1 MCVGESPDMAE
12 RIGLDAVR
20 ELMRRY
26 LDEDGDKRSIEVEGN
41 SLEDALK
48 NASVQLDC
56 PVASLEYEVIDK
68 GNSGFLNV
76 GRKSWKINVYQS
88 SGKKKVEAFVDE
100 GFDADLEIPAE
111 LIAIVKDKDGE
122 ALVRLATDGALLK
135 VTPPLGRGK
144 RASVRQATERLHA
157 RNVRDYDEELVAE
170 AVKSYAGTWVRV
182 GSFVPNPAA
191 DALMAV
197 EIVAQ
202 EMEAKVV
209 LTAPQ
214 IGGCDLSREIIL
226 AYLRNNKV
234 VFGLLEEALQELEDK
249 PRYKEPLLVAVG
261 QKPQNGE
268 DAKVQFMFETDR
280 SKLHIEEKNGKVD
293 YKELHLVQNVVEG
306 QALARKV
313 PAKQGTPGRTVTG
326 KMLQSKNGRD
336 NPLPL
341 GKNVHAS
348 DDGLTIIADVNGE
361 ATFINGKIN
370 VETVYTINGDVDLK
384 TGNQFFLGTIVV
396 NGNIEDGFSVK
407 ATGNIEIKG
416 NVGRAEVAA
425 EGDVIIHQGVAGKGS
440 GTVTA
445 GKNVWAKFIENAQ
458 VLAGNNVIVS
468 QSIIN
473 SDITADKR
481 IICSGGKHA
490 AIIGGRYRACEE
502 INAKSIGTAT
512 GGAET
517 ILEVGSDPKS
527 KSRMDELAMKMN
539 AIEKQKDELEKNI
552 STMNDIKKQKK
563 VLSEEKQAVLDEL
576 NHKRA
581 ELLGEYTVLR
591 SEYDS
596 ILSYL
601 NNLKVRG
608 KVSVSGRIYPGA
620 KIVIRDVREEIKNEH
635 KAITFYLDNML
646 IKSTKYEEVDEELL
660 KRGSSDG
667 D

>member
-1 MCVGESPDMAE
+1 
-12 RIGLDAVR
+12 
-20 ELMRRY
+20 
-26 LDEDGDKRSIEVEGN
+26 
-41 SLEDALK
+41 LK

-56 PVASLEYEVIDK
+56 PVSSLEYEVLEK
-68 GNSGFLNV
+68 GSTGFMSV
-76 GRKSWKINVYQS
+76 GRKSWKINVYES
-88 SGKKKVEAFVDE
+88 SGKKKVEALVDE
-100 GFDADLEIPAE
+100 GFDAGLEIPAE
-111 LIAIVKDKDGE
+111 LVTIVKDKDGE

-135 VTPPLGRGK
+135 VTPPLGHGK
-144 RASVRQATERLHA
+144 RVSARQAIERLNA
-157 RNVRDYDEELVAE
+157 RAVRDYDEDLVAK
-170 AVKSYAGTWVRV
+170 AVKSAEGTWLRV
-182 GSFVPNPAA
+182 GSFIPNPAA
-191 DALMAV
+191 DALMTV

-214 IGGCDLSREIIL
+214 AGGCDLSRDIIL

-234 VFGLLEEALQELEDK
+234 VFGLLEEVLQELEDK
-249 PRYKEPLLVAVG
+249 PRYKEPVLVAVG

-268 DAKVQFMFETDR
+268 DARIQFMFETDR

-326 KMLQSKNGRD
+326 KMLPAKNGKD

-407 ATGNIEIKG
+407 ATGNIEVKG

-445 GKNVWAKFIENAQ
+445 GKNVWAKFIENSQ
-458 VLAGNNVIVS
+458 VVAGNNVIVS

-527 KSRMDELAMKMN
+527 KSRMDELAVKMN
-539 AIEKQKDELEKNI
+539 AMDKQKEELEKNI
-552 STMNDIKKQKK
+552 STLNDIKKQKK

-576 NHKRA
+576 THKRV
-581 ELLGEYTVLR
+581 ELLGEYSVLR
-591 SEYDS
+591 SEYDG
-596 ILSYL
+596 IQSYL

-620 KIVIRDVREEIKNEH
+620 KIVIRDIREEIKNEH

-646 IKSTKYEEVDEELL
+646 IKSTKYEEVDEDLL